1 MMLTLQGAVDHLY
14 QLAVVEN
21 KGTSTQRLQVLAD
34 LCIQELDARGVRGAR
49 CEVQVPGMGRPK
61 QWDVAW
67 EHGGRV
73 RLGISLKS
81 LLRNLRGSVPNRI
94 DDLMGEM
101 ANVQL
106 WSPEIVTGYVML
118 LNIEDDSVRKMDGR
132 TWSQFFS
139 SVIDRLSGRRAPAWA
154 PGMIEA
160 SALVRIN
167 FANGATLVDPGQ
179 SLAPFFDRLA
189 QCVKERNPDAF
200 C

>member
-1 MMLTLQGAVDHLY
+1 MFTLQGAVDCLY

-34 LCIQELDARGVRGAR
+34 LCVQELDARGVRGAR
-49 CEVQVPGMGRPK
+49 CEVLVPGMGRPK
-61 QWDVAW
+61 QWDVVW

-81 LLRNLRGSVPNRI
+81 LLKNLRGSVPNRI

-106 WSPEIVTGYVML
+106 WSPEIVTGYVMF
-118 LNIEDDSVRKMDGR
+118 LNAEDDSVRKADGLS
-132 TWSQFFS
+132 WSQFFGA
-139 SVIDRLSGRRAPAWA
+139 VIDRLSGRCAPAWA

-160 SALVRIN
+160 SALVLIN
-167 FANGATLVDPGQ
+167 FANGPTLVDPSQ
-179 SLAPFFDRLA
+179 SLDPFFDRLVE
-189 QCVKERNPDAF
+189 CVKERNPDAF